1 MNIIFTMCFTG
12 SILFLLYLIAV
23 RIFKNSLSNR
33 WKYIILKLVLFFFL
47 TPLGFL
53 KLILHQAPTQT
64 DFKLA
69 GNIPIMVSTPHST
82 YTNSAYQINLT
93 IVLIWIVMAIAAFVW
108 QQLKYF
114 RFKKL
119 IQLSMTE
126 ITDLDIIDYVD
137 HYRQT
142 VRIKRKVR
150 LYQSNCISPFTA
162 GILSPL
168 IVLPANL
175 SSEKQRLILK
185 HELTHIRRCDT
196 LFLFL
201 RHLVTCIYWFNPLV
215 YLLELQL
222 NKTVEASC
230 DEIVTLG
237 MNQKDRK
244 NYASLILDMAANDVQ
259 YRTTCASSF
268 SNSTNGL
275 KERMDLIMI
284 PDKQKKHGKRLSVLL
299 ASCMVLC
306 SSFTA
311 FAYQSPTELDMV
323 CNSSNNPLLNIR
335 SSDTIVFQSG
345 DFKLTNSSSPILYDY
360 QFTDTDGN
368 IYKIDTSDRSEY
380 AACNHDYVEGT
391 ISKHSKKS
399 NGGCITKYYDAQ
411 RCSKCGKII
420 LGSLIDTETHEVCPH

>member
-1 MNIIFTMCFTG
+1 
-12 SILFLLYLIAV
+12 
-23 RIFKNSLSNR
+23 
-33 WKYIILKLVLFFFL
+33 
-47 TPLGFL
+47 
-53 KLILHQAPTQT
+53 
-64 DFKLA
+64 
-69 GNIPIMVSTPHST
+69 
-82 YTNSAYQINLT
+82 
-93 IVLIWIVMAIAAFVW
+93 MAIAAFVW

-162 GILSPL
+162 GILSPF

-244 NYASLILDMAANDVQ
+244 NYASLIIDMAANDVQ
-259 YRTTCASSF
+259 YRTTYASSF
-268 SNSTNGL
+268 SNSSNGL

-335 SSDTIVFQSG
+335 SSDTC
-345 DFKLTNSSSPILYDY
+345 LLYTSPSPRD
-360 QFTDTDGN
+360 
-368 IYKIDTSDRSEY
+368 S
-380 AACNHDYVEGT
+380 
-391 ISKHSKKS
+391 
-399 NGGCITKYYDAQ
+399 
-411 RCSKCGKII
+411 
-420 LGSLIDTETHEVCPH
+420 